1 MHFLDLLGFQQKGF
15 IFLHNGLLGAPRGGP
30 KVQKWVSDPYL
41 VDIGHLDHYVA
52 FGTKFGAV
60 KEFQRGKKSPLRVQ
74 QTPLD
79 LP

>member
-1 MHFLDLLGFQQKGF
+1 MHFLDLLGFQKGF
-15 IFLHNGLLGAPRGGP
+15 ICLHNGLLGAPGGGS
-30 KVQKWVSDPYL
+30 KVQKWVSDTYL

-52 FGTKFGAV
+52 FGIKLGAV
-60 KEFQRGKKSPLRVQ
+60 QDFNQGKRSPLRVK